1 MQPQALKINKTHKYK
16 MKKVLFILAMVM
28 LMGFSASAQ
37 SDGFIKSGDGGFID
51 RGTTPEPTIALPQE
65 HGSTSDQ
72 GTPLGS
78 GLLILA
84 TLGAGYVAARRKHA
98 E

>member
-1 MQPQALKINKTHKYK
+1 

-37 SDGFIKSGDGGFID
+37 SDGFIKSNDGGFID
-51 RGTTPEPTIALPQE
+51 RGTGTDDPTIALPTA
-65 HGSTSDQ
+65 HGEYTDQ
-72 GTPLGS
+72 GTTPLGS
-78 GLLILA
+78 GLLILTA
-84 TLGAGYVAARRKHA
+84 LGAGYVAARKKHA